1 MSFASHSKSRYV
13 AQDSGAL
20 CSAATRAVALLIA
33 LRACVY
39 CPASITP
46 VNPRFICPHTPSVP
60 LVDGSPALSASSVA
74 ASGEH
79 VALYCVG
86 ERVSALVGAAVRG
99 DSVGPRVAGD
109 CVTGDSEGAIVVGV
123 ALGPAVPGAC
133 VTGDAV
139 TGEIV
144 GSAVGCVV
152 AGEAVTPRGSGA

>member
-1 MSFASHSKSRYV
+1 M
-13 AQDSGAL
+13 
-20 CSAATRAVALLIA
+20 
-33 LRACVY
+33 
-39 CPASITP
+39 
-46 VNPRFICPHTPSVP
+46 
-60 LVDGSPALSASSVA
+60 SASSVA

-86 ERVSALVGAAVRG
+86 ERVSALVGAAVTG

-144 GSAVGCVV
+144 GSAVGSVV